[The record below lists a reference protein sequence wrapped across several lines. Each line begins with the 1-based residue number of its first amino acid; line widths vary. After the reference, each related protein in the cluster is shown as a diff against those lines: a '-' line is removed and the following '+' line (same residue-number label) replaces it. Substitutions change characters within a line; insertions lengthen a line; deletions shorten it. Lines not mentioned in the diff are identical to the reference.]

1 MPKINKAPNAAELEA
16 LRKAFLKA
24 ETDIINEIARLRSLG
39 NVDYHAV
46 AALNRV
52 QKILKSLEDECW
64 EYVPKMVEKQFYA
77 RVPEARR
84 VLEPVEKHLRG
95 YAAAEALTATQY
107 DVVQQLVNNLMGEIV
122 EAELHVMQSLRES
135 VIGPPRNDVF
145 RRVGL
150 QTVASMEARGV
161 GFRKAVPEMVRELQQ
176 NGVEAFVDKAGRKWS
191 LHTYGNMVCR
201 TTSRQAEI
209 MAVLTADPDHD
220 LYQISSHATTCPVC
234 APFEGRVYSRSGK
247 DPDFPPLASA
257 FGKIDPDG
265 PNELTN
271 TWLNIH
277 PNCLHVLLPW
287 TAKGKTSEELERIQ
301 RFSNPQTNP
310 FAVDPRSQKQ
320 IDAYRR
326 NQRARSRMLN
336 DYRQWERYRLELG
349 DKCPK
354 TFQTFLRHK
363 RAGDEKYLEWEK
375 EYRRVNDLDKYSRV
389 RYNEDGTVVVT
400 DKWSKRSATPATY
413 KTNAVVQT
421 GTAERQIDRTFYDS
435 SGHMVLQI
443 HGGPHGNPKNHP
455 YGTSGEHAHVYTWSD
470 GKISGRETREL
481 TPGERAA
488 NRDIL
493 KE

>member
-64 EYVPKMVEKQFYA
+64 KYVPKMVEKQFYV

-84 VLEPVEKHLRG
+84 ILEPVEKHLRG

-107 DVVQQLVNNLMGEIV
+107 DVVQQLVNNLMGEVI
-122 EAELHVMQSLRES
+122 EAELHVIQSLRES
-135 VIGPPRNDVF
+135 VIGPPRNDAF

-150 QTVASMEARGV
+150 QAVANMEARGT
-161 GFRKAVPEMVRELQQ
+161 GFRKAVPELVRELQQ

-277 PNCLHVLLPW
+277 PNCLHILLPW
-287 TAKGKTSEELERIQ
+287 TKNGKTPEEIERIK
-301 RFSNPQTNP
+301 RFSDPKTNP
-310 FAVDPRSQKQ
+310 FTVDPRSQKQ
-320 IDAYRR
+320 IEAYRR
-326 NQRARSRMLN
+326 NQKARSRMLN
-336 DYRQWERYRLELG
+336 DYRQWERYRLALG

-354 TFQTFLRHK
+354 TFATFRRIKYNEPERWEEMLALYREENNFLQQRLDYIWNGEKRFIPTNALIEHARTIAGKGSKTELRIAN
-363 RAGDEKYLEWEK
+363 RLAEKYGGAPGDWK
-375 EYRRVNDLDKYSRV
+375 KRV
-389 RYNEDGTVVVT
+389 
-400 DKWSKRSATPATY
+400 
-413 KTNAVVQT
+413 
-421 GTAERQIDRTFYDS
+421 
-435 SGHMVLQI
+435 
-443 HGGPHGNPKNHP
+443 
-455 YGTSGEHAHVYTWSD
+455 
-470 GKISGRETREL
+470 GKISSAKYDFDVHWYEL
-481 TPGERAA
+481 NGKQYDAKVKFR
-488 NRDIL
+488 
-493 KE
+493 KEK